1 MHAASCKDALF
12 LMLLGA
18 DAELLQEANRRS
30 AARVAAFTRSE
41 TPQRLVE
48 AGGRGTAQAQTV
60 FIILLYADAQL
71 RREVLEGT
79 ALSVR
84 TRALSTH
91 KASRLFENLFANV
104 INGWVRTE
112 MNTPADLVR
121 TFQNE
126 YLVS

>member
-1 MHAASCKDALF
+1 M
-12 LMLLGA
+12 
-18 DAELLQEANRRS
+18 
-30 AARVAAFTRSE
+30 
-41 TPQRLVE
+41 
-48 AGGRGTAQAQTV
+48 
-60 FIILLYADAQL
+60 LYADAQL

-84 TRALSTH
+84 TRALCTH
-91 KASRLFENLFANV
+91 KASCLFENLFGNV